1 MCTIRLIRPETHKYC
16 LKYFF
21 CDESEENTREIIWY
35 VRVSSKR
42 GKMKPTKCSF
52 YSSFNIWFC
61 LSLSSLRYNVF
72 FLVDTHKIFTFYLR
86 SFNSVWLDYI
96 IFGRTFWRIVWT
108 TKTDILN
115 LDNLSLYNSCERV
128 WNRWFRNIFALFL
141 VWTEAND
148 FTMQCVIVQLNLNP
162 TMREHQN
169 SVFEWRK
176 AR

>member
-52 YSSFNIWFC
+52 HSSFNIWFC

-72 FLVDTHKIFTFYLR
+72 FFWSTLIKSSLFIYAPSIRFGWITLF
-86 SFNSVWLDYI
+86 SVEH
-96 IFGRTFWRIVWT
+96 FGA
-108 TKTDILN
+108 
-115 LDNLSLYNSCERV
+115 SCERQ
-128 WNRWFRNIFALFL
+128 RQTY
-141 VWTEAND
+141 WTWTICHCTIHVNVYETVD
-148 FTMQCVIVQLNLNP
+148 FVTSSHYSLCERKQTTLQC
-162 TMREHQN
+162 
-169 SVFEWRK
+169 S
-176 AR
+176 A